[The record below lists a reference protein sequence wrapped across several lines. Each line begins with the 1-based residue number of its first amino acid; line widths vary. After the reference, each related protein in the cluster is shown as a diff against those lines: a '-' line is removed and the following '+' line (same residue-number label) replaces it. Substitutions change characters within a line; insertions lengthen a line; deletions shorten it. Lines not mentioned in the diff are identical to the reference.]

1 MAKRIFQAI
10 CLVAALVL
18 VLSTVVLTAVLYD
31 QFAGQIRRELQVEA
45 AYIAHGLELEGA
57 SYLDTLGDKTRR
69 ITLIDAGGAVRY
81 DNAADAAAMEN
92 HLDREEVQQALSFLA
107 GLDIRGIAQKVMEE
121 LFRKLAMRY
130 EFSPDGLLP
139 PEK

>member
-45 AYIAHGLELEGA
+45 AYIAHGLELEGV
-57 SYLDTLGDKTRR
+57 SYLDTQEPE
-69 ITLIDAGGAVRY
+69 A
-81 DNAADAAAMEN
+81 
-92 HLDREEVQQALSFLA
+92 EVP
-107 GLDIRGIAQKVMEE
+107 
-121 LFRKLAMRY
+121 Y
-130 EFSPDGLLP
+130 LP
-139 PEK
+139 KR